1 MPAHHRKGVSINPSD
16 VIPKNPAVQKA
27 AVKAVRAASQGYDI
41 YLKKFKNK
49 PRSATLFTADN
60 IGAGMVRRGIMGGLG
75 IPEKELLNKPLVGI
89 ANSWC
94 EFNPGHIH
102 LRALAGAV
110 KNGVLSAGGVPFEF
124 NVPAPCDA
132 MGNGN
137 TGMRFIL
144 PQRDLI
150 ADIIEMYVRSQWFDG
165 LVTLSGCDK
174 INPGMLMAVARLNL
188 PAVCVAGGP
197 GFQKI
202 RYEPDAGSAN
212 YRDYDDVRLKMAA
225 GAPATC
231 GACDLVTTANTMQCL
246 MEALGMALPGSATS
260 PAFSADKSRAAWES
274 GARVVQL
281 IKENITPDRIMTRAG
296 FENAVMIDLAIGGST
311 NAALHLTA
319 IAHECGIPFEID
331 LFNKFNRSV
340 PTLCGIAPNGP
351 WGVSDLHCAGGV
363 PAIMKQLKRKLRG
376 KCETVSGRTI
386 GEIADAAE
394 VRSNKIIR
402 SMKNPFLDEGG
413 TAVLFGNLAPRGC
426 VIKQSAVAPDM
437 RVFEGCAQVFESESD
452 ALRALQDGAVKPDT
466 VMVIR
471 CEGPVG
477 GPGMPELL
485 TVTAL
490 IEFLKLERVA
500 LVTDGRFSGATSG
513 PCVGHV
519 SPEAV
524 DGGPIAAVRDGDVVR
539 IDIPARIIE
548 LKVADDIVKKRLNA
562 WRAPA
567 RDVPRGYLR
576 RYRDVVASASRGAV
590 LL

>member
-1 MPAHHRKGVSINPSD
+1 MPAHHRKGLNSQDIL
-16 VIPKNPAVQKA
+16 PKKPAVKKA

-41 YLKKFKNK
+41 YLKKIKNK
-49 PRSATLFTADN
+49 PQSATLFTTDN
-60 IGAGMVRRGIMGGLG
+60 IGTGMVRRGIMGGLG
-75 IPEKELLNKPLVGI
+75 IPEKELLNKPFVGI

-94 EFNPGHIH
+94 ELNPGHMH
-102 LRALAGAV
+102 LRTLAESV
-110 KNGVLSAGGVPFEF
+110 KKGVLSAGGVPFEF

-132 MGNGN
+132 LGNGN
-137 TGMRFIL
+137 AGMRFIL

-202 RYEPDAGSAN
+202 RGEPDAESAN
-212 YRDYDDVRLKMAA
+212 YRDYDDIRLKMAA

-231 GACDLVTTANTMQCL
+231 GACDLVTTANTIQCL
-246 MEALGMALPGSATS
+246 MEALGMALPGSAAS

-274 GARVVQL
+274 GARAVQL
-281 IKENITPDRIMTRAG
+281 IKENTTPDRIMTRAA

-311 NAALHLTA
+311 NAALHLPA
-319 IAHECGIPFEID
+319 IAHECGVPFEID

-351 WGVSDLHCAGGV
+351 WGVSDLHRAGGV

-376 KCETVSGRTI
+376 KCETVSGQTI
-386 GEIADAAE
+386 AEIANAAE
-394 VRSNKIIR
+394 VRGKNIIK
-402 SMKNPFLDEGG
+402 SMKNPFLKEGG
-413 TAVLFGNLAPRGC
+413 TAVLYGSLAPDGC

-437 RVFEGCAQVFESESD
+437 YLFEGQASVFESEAD
-452 ALRALQDGAVKPDT
+452 ALRALQDGEVRAGM

-485 TVTAL
+485 TVTSL

-513 PCVGHV
+513 PCAGHV

-524 DGGPIAAVRDGDVVR
+524 EGGPIAAVRNGDVIR
-539 IDIPARIIE
+539 IDIPERTIE
-548 LKVADDIVKKRLNA
+548 LKVPADVVKKRLKE
-562 WRAPA
+562 WRPPE
-567 RDVPRGYLR
+567 RDVPRGCLR
-576 RYRDVVASASRGAV
+576 RYRDAVSSAARGAV